1 MPHKVIKTDHLR
13 VLSKKPLGLC
23 KTPLAIAVAGVMLSG
38 LAATANAAP
47 LEEVVVT
54 AQKHAQGVN
63 DIGITVNAFTG
74 DQLQDLGVS
83 TAEDM
88 AQFTPGLT
96 INDTAATGVPLYSIR
111 GIGFQDYSTGASS
124 TVGLYF
130 DEVNMPYTVMSR
142 GAVFDIERVEVL
154 KGPQGDLYGRN
165 TTAGQINFISKKPTE
180 EFEAGVRAS
189 YGSYETFDLEGFV
202 SGGLTDSVQGRLA
215 FKTTQS
221 NEGWQESLTRND
233 ELGEKDVNSV
243 RALFNFDLSE
253 NASLLL
259 NLHYIKDE
267 SDNKAPTA
275 YNGHKA
281 GLGSVA
287 NAHLPLQDYTNDLG
301 TVITTLTATPPWFST
316 GDAEDADWTNS
327 YTSPITGITWNLR
340 PERDNELKGLS
351 AKLEWDLGGMTLTS
365 LTSYDEFE
373 RQESNDWDGGFYN
386 DSSNINTT
394 DLEVFSQELRLS
406 GETDN
411 LLWIVGLYY
420 SKDEMDEYY
429 HYFMSDSRFGNGSI
443 PFGIGPFIL
452 SPILELDTKYEQET
466 ESQAIF
472 GHVEWSITDK
482 WRVTLGARYT
492 EEERDWSGCT
502 FSAADNSLGNFLNTL
517 FGTTLQAGDCGT
529 IDDDPNSP
537 FYIFAMLGAGTPNDA
552 FHVYKDDISTEK
564 WMGKLGVDY
573 QLNQDVLIYA
583 TWSRGF
589 KSGGFNGA
597 NSNTTLQ
604 LQPYEEEELTAIEVG
619 VKSTLLDGSMQLN
632 LAAFWYDY
640 EDKQEQNPA
649 VAFVG
654 NIAGLTNVPE
664 SRINGAELDMQWAP
678 LEGLNVNLGIAYLDT
693 LVEKWEA
700 TDGNLSAWPN
710 VVTFDASGLELPQS
724 PEWSYNGLVNY
735 QWPISG
741 DLYLEIGAD
750 FNYKDST
757 SGGSQAEDATES
769 YTVYNARAALGDA
782 EGTWVV
788 QLWGRNITD
797 EYYYPSAFRGGNG
810 PFVRSV
816 GMPRTVGVTL
826 EYNF

>member
-1 MPHKVIKTDHLR
+1 MSFKVSGTC
-13 VLSKKPLGLC
+13 LSKRLRH
-23 KTPLAIAVAGVMLSG
+23 TPIAVAVAGVMFGS
-38 LAATANAAP
+38 LAVAAQQRA

-63 DIGITVNAFTG
+63 DIGMTVNAFTG
-74 DQLQDLGVS
+74 DQLQDMGVS

-180 EFEAGVRAS
+180 EFEAGIRAS
-189 YGSYETFDLEGFV
+189 YSSYETVDLEGFV
-202 SGGLTDSVQGRLA
+202 SGELTDSVQGRVA

-221 NEGWQESLTRND
+221 GEGWQESLTRND
-233 ELGEKDVNSV
+233 ELGEKDINAI
-243 RALFNFDLSE
+243 RTIFNFDINE
-253 NASLLL
+253 KASLLL
-259 NLHYIKDE
+259 NLHYIKDQ

-275 YNGHKA
+275 YNGLA
-281 GLGSVA
+281 ADLGSVA
-287 NAHLPLQDYTNDLG
+287 NAHLPLQNYTNDMG
-301 TVITTLTATPPWFST
+301 TLITSLTSTPPWFSR
-316 GDAEDADWTNS
+316 GDAEKADWTNS
-327 YTSPITGITWNLR
+327 YTSAITGDTFNLR
-340 PERDNELKGLS
+340 PRRDNELKGLS
-351 AKLEWDLGGMTLTS
+351 AKLEWDLGSMTLTS

-373 RQESNDWDGGFYN
+373 RVEANDWDGGFYN

-406 GETDN
+406 GETDK
-411 LLWIVGLYY
+411 LLWIAGLYY
-420 SKDEMDEYY
+420 SKDEIDEYY
-429 HYFMSDSRFGNGSI
+429 HYFMSDSRFGNAATA
-443 PFGIGPFIL
+443 FGIGPFIL

-466 ESQAIF
+466 ESKAIF
-472 GHVEWSITDK
+472 GHVEWAMTDK
-482 WRVTLGARYT
+482 WRLTLGARYT

-537 FYIFAMLGAGTPNDA
+537 FYIFPLLGTANANDA
-552 FHVYKDDISTEK
+552 FHVYKDSISTEK
-564 WMGKLGVDY
+564 WMGKIGIDY
-573 QLNQDVLIYA
+573 QLNEDMLLYA
-583 TWSRGF
+583 TWSKGF

-604 LQPYEEEELTAIEVG
+604 LQPYSEEELTAIEVG
-619 VKSTLLDGSMQLN
+619 AKMTLLDGTMQLN
-632 LAAFWYDY
+632 ASTFFYDY

-654 NIAGLTNVPE
+654 NISGLTNVPE
-664 SRINGAELDMQWAP
+664 SRINGAELEMQWVP
-678 LEGLNVNLGIAYLDT
+678 LDGLNINLGVAYLDT
-693 LVEKWEA
+693 LVEKWQA
-700 TDGNLSAWPN
+700 TDGDLSAWPT
-710 VVTFDASGLELPQS
+710 VVTFDASGFELPQA

-735 QWPISG
+735 RWLVGS
-741 DLYLEIGAD
+741 DWYLEVGAD
-750 FNYKDST
+750 FNYKDET
-757 SGGSQAEDATES
+757 SGGTQAEDRTED
-769 YTVYNARAALGDA
+769 YTVYNARVTLGDA
-782 EGTWVV
+782 EDKWNV
-788 QLWGRNITD
+788 QLWGHNITD